1 MWSSDA
7 AGQRA
12 RDGEKHVV
20 IGRKVLALK
29 KRTGKALWAEG
40 YLGKRSLVGEAQRGR
55 RQV

>member
-20 IGRKVLALK
+20 TGRKVLALK